1 MSLQLNPELDTA
13 KIAAEFR
20 SKRRVR
26 IDNVLEAGSAEAIF
40 DCLRH
45 YTAWELCY
53 SGANGEPMRVSHQDF
68 IQMDADELTSL
79 GTEVH
84 KRGGSSYQYI
94 YKCLPMVDAITVGRV
109 TEKSMLYDIAT
120 FLNSAPFMQFARDVT
135 ADNRLVKLDPH
146 ANLYEPSHFKNL
158 HDDMRIDRSARD
170 RSIRHYAIVLG
181 FTKNW
186 SVNWGGNMSFYPA
199 PNPISAES
207 SYPGF
212 NTIEIFEVPALHRV
226 SMVMP
231 FAAKGRYTIAGWLR
245 EDADIIRLDLGDK
258 TPQVDNTVQEESA
271 TAGPQAAP
279 AND

>member
-1 MSLQLNPELDTA
+1 MSLQLNPDLDTS
-13 KIAAEFR
+13 KITADFK

-26 IDNVLEAGSAEAIF
+26 IENVLEAGSAEAIF
-40 DCLRH
+40 DCLRN

-53 SGANGEPMRVSHQDF
+53 SGPNSEPMRVSNQDF
-68 IQMDADELTSL
+68 LQMSADDLTKL

-84 KRGGSSYQYI
+84 RRGATSYQYI
-94 YKCLPMVDAITVGRV
+94 YKFFPIVDAITAGRV
-109 TEKSMLYDIAT
+109 TDSSLLYDIAT

-135 ADNRLVKLDPH
+135 ADDRLVKLDPH

-158 HDDMRIDRSARD
+158 HDDMRVDKNARD
-170 RSIRHYAIVLG
+170 RSTRRYAVVLG

-226 SMVMP
+226 SIVMP

-245 EDADIIRLDLGDK
+245 EDSDIVRLDLGDK
-258 TPQVDNTVQEESA
+258 APQAVDDQQVDSVTS
-271 TAGPQAAP
+271 
-279 AND
+279 